1 MFRRVYL
8 DNSATTPVD
17 PEVVEAMMPYLT
29 GKFGNASSI
38 HFFGQEARGAVDK
51 ARHQVAA
58 LINARPNEIVFTS
71 GGTEANNLAIRGL
84 LEARVSS
91 PHVSKGLDGTLNIR
105 PHIVT
110 SSIEHSAVLNVCED
124 LEKQDYRVTY
134 LPVYEDGLVRIGDVE
149 AAITDET
156 VLISVMTANNEIGT
170 IQPVAE
176 IGKLVRSLREKGK
189 KIWFHTDAVQA
200 AGKIEIDVEEI
211 GCDLLSMSAH
221 KIYAPKGVGALYVR
235 RGVRLHPQNIGG
247 HQERERRG
255 GTESVPNIVAFGKA
269 CEITKNELAESS
281 KYLSNLRDKFESGV
295 REAVTD
301 IVFNGSREHRLPNIS
316 NISFRSIE
324 GEGLLI
330 NLDMQGIA
338 VSTGSACSSG
348 SLEPSPVIRALGA
361 NDELARGA
369 IRFSFGRFN
378 SSEDVERVLEVIPK
392 SVENLRRLS
401 PIYTKPNYGISD
413 GLNLPAKTLD

>member
-91 PHVSKGLDGTLNIR
+91 PHVSKGLDGTPNIR